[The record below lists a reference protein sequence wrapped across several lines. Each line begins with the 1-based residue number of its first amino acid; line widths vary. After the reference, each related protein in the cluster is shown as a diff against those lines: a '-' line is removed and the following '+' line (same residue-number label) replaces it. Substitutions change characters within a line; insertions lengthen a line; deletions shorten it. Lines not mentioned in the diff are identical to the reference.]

1 MVFWESWV
9 GVSSVLSFGYSSDAD
24 SIEDGI
30 GGGINNICKWG
41 YSELGCCELRF
52 VIWVFK

>member
-9 GVSSVLSFGYSSDAD
+9 GVSSVLSFGYLSDAD

-41 YSELGCCELRF
+41 YSELGCCEL
-52 VIWVFK
+52 